1 MHDKLEFGDSIQVK
15 LGVHHCCMYPEL
27 NVIRPKVGDESVPAA
42 SHKEDNHEQKESSND

>member
-27 NVIRPKVGDESVPAA
+27 HAIRPQTGEESVLIE
-42 SHKEDNHEQKESSND
+42 SQKEDNHEQKEGSTD